1 MIPLGFSRISDFNQN
16 RPKNVRRAPSLTA
29 TRIRSTRNFFK
40 IWVSR
45 IISMFRRVKS
55 TCRRTPKVHTKGTKI
70 PYIHPSGT
78 GFPYIGHMG
87 SPNGF
92 GRKYGR
98 KNDQNLPNFFFQK
111 IDAEKRSETQFHQN
125 RT

>member
-1 MIPLGFSRISDFNQN
+1 
-16 RPKNVRRAPSLTA
+16 
-29 TRIRSTRNFFK
+29 
-40 IWVSR
+40 
-45 IISMFRRVKS
+45 MFRRVKS
-55 TCRRTPKVHTKGTKI
+55 TCRRTPKVHTKGTEI

-98 KNDQNLPNFFFQK
+98 KNDQNLPIFYFQK